1 MKDISHKISSE
12 SLPRSDK
19 IRFQGCKKLMNM
31 KWDGIIPPHTH
42 VFWCLLVTL
51 PWPRYLDTDDHYQL
65 CDASWTQWM
74 KNIMIQINP
83 QIHGFALKSIKK
95 TTTKSLKSSG
105 VVCLS
110 DPTMPDDC
118 SLSVM
123 VTRCACKG
131 SLWNFWFFCS
141 NPVVIIHWHFLRN
154 GSIVEDIIIFGVWRL
169 CYFCICQLDQ
179 WLSQGFHPQWS
190 AFADSPRKASFHLHI
205 LVAPTG
211 ALIYSYAVLS

>member
-1 MKDISHKISSE
+1 MWMKDISHKISSE

-95 TTTKSLKSSG
+95 RRRPKVWNHPALFAFPIPQCQMTVHFQSWWQG
-105 VVCLS
+105 VHVREVCG
-110 DPTMPDDC
+110 T
-118 SLSVM
+118 
-123 VTRCACKG
+123 
-131 SLWNFWFFCS
+131 FEFFV
-141 NPVVIIHWHFLRN
+141 PI
-154 GSIVEDIIIFGVWRL
+154 
-169 CYFCICQLDQ
+169 Q
-179 WLSQGFHPQWS
+179 WL
-190 AFADSPRKASFHLHI
+190 
-205 LVAPTG
+205 
-211 ALIYSYAVLS
+211 